1 MLRFF
6 ILIIICLI
14 AASCAS
20 LPPVGYETKRGTQ
33 KPYKIDGKWYTP
45 VSTSYEFEESGIA
58 SWYGRDFHGKLTS
71 NGETY
76 NMHAMTA
83 AHKTLP
89 MGTYVKVKRLDNG
102 KETILRINDRGPFVS
117 GRIID
122 LSYKAA
128 LNLGM
133 ENEGTARVKI
143 VALGNKVGDKLV
155 KQDYNK
161 GNFNIQAGAFTVKD
175 NAYDLK
181 GRLERKYGAVAITPF
196 DKNGKTF
203 FRVRIINILSL
214 KEAEDIRRNLTRQG
228 LPSSFIVAD

>member
-1 MLRFF
+1 MLRYL
-6 ILIIICLI
+6 LIILSCLI
-14 AASCAS
+14 TTSCAS
-20 LPPVGYETKRGTQ
+20 PTPAGYETKRGTQ
-33 KPYKIDGKWYTP
+33 KPYKIAGKWYTP
-45 VSTSYEFEESGIA
+45 VSTSYGFEERGIA

-89 MGTYVKVKRLDNG
+89 MGTYVNVKRLDNG

-133 ENEGTARVKI
+133 EDEGTAQVKI
-143 VALGNKVGDKLV
+143 VALGNRVGNKLV

-181 GRLERKYGAVAITPF
+181 GRLERKYGSVAITPF

-203 FRVRIINILSL
+203 YRVRIINIKSL
-214 KEAEDIRRNLTRQG
+214 REAEDMRRNLTTQG